1 LGYRQYRGEMAK
13 EQVMQAFKIASVKVN
28 RIQTKVEGVG
38 K

>member
-1 LGYRQYRGEMAK
+1 MAK

-28 RIQTKVEGVG
+28 HIQTELREAG